1 MLVPVI
7 FVIRATK
14 MSPLYSSRMYN
25 LGDWSETTRPHFVE
39 HFAPSKKMLSKA
51 QSVPK
56 TKNIMKQRSSKTQIE
71 IHGAVHGAFRSFRPA
86 AGLQN

>member
-7 FVIRATK
+7 FVIRDTK

-25 LGDWSETTRPHFVE
+25 LGGWTETTRPHFVE
-39 HFAPSKKMLSKA
+39 HFAPSKKMLSRA

-56 TKNIMKQRSSKTQIE
+56 TKNIMKQRSKTQIE